1 MWGVIITVNITE
13 KEMQALNNFPRAYR
27 KLVTE
32 PELKPKLFELKSN
45 ALFIYPVKTIYM

>member
-1 MWGVIITVNITE
+1 MRGVIITLNITE
-13 KEMQALNNFPRAYR
+13 KEMKALNNFPRAYR

-32 PELKPKLFELKSN
+32 PELKPKFFELKNN